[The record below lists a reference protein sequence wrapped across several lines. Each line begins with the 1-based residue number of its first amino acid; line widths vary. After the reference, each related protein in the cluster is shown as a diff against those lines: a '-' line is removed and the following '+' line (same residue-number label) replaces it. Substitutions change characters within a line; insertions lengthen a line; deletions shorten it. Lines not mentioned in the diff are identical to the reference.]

1 MDTTARILKLP
12 AATPAVPEPSD
23 LRALVRSLI
32 EGGSLTQ
39 SKIARESS
47 VSTTRLSQWLAGT
60 YPGDNAA
67 LESQLAKW
75 VESRA
80 MREAEAKHA
89 PKAPTFVETPSAKR
103 ILSALRFAHFANDFS
118 VIYGASGLG
127 KTLAIRH
134 YVERSA
140 SAFAVTMTPATA
152 GVVPALEEIAQAVGA
167 GVTSGGAAKL
177 HRSIVERLRGTAGLL
192 IIDEAQHL
200 GASALDQIRAIFDAT
215 DVGLA
220 LVGNEFV
227 FSRMTSGHRAA
238 MFDRLRGRIGK
249 RLHLA
254 RPTLE
259 DADAIAE
266 AWGVE
271 DSKARQ
277 LAATIAS
284 QPGGLRTLTKGLRG
298 ASTVAAQ
305 QGAPVAFAHLHAAW
319 QDLGGAV

>member
-1 MDTTARILKLP
+1 METTARILKLP
-12 AATPAVPEPSD
+12 AAASLPPEAAD
-23 LRALVRSLI
+23 LRAEVRKVI
-32 EGGSLTQ
+32 EAGSLTQ
-39 SKIARESS
+39 SKIARESG
-47 VSTTRLSQWLAGT
+47 VSTTRISQWLAGT

-67 LESQLAKW
+67 LEAQLTKW
-75 VESRA
+75 LDARA
-80 MREAEAKHA
+80 QREAESKHA
-89 PKAPTFVETPSAKR
+89 PVEPAFVETPTAKR
-103 ILSALRFAHFANDFS
+103 ILAALRFAHFSNDFA

-127 KTLAIRH
+127 KTLAIRQ
-134 YVERSA
+134 YVASVA

-167 GVTSGGAAKL
+167 GVTGGGAAKL

-192 IIDEAQHL
+192 VIDEAQHL

-249 RLHLA
+249 RLHLS
-254 RPTLE
+254 RPTQE
-259 DADAIAE
+259 DAASLSE

-271 DSKARQ
+271 DSKALQ

-298 ASTVAAQ
+298 AARIATQ
-305 QGAPVAFAHLHAAW
+305 QGASLAFPHLHAAW
-319 QDLGGAV
+319 QDLGGPA